1 MAIFS
6 KRNAII
12 GWLVYLFAKPL
23 AKRKARKAAP
33 GKRGGAIAG
42 SIAGLGAVLAGLMF
56 WRKRRSDEGPSPS

>member
-12 GWLVYLFAKPL
+12 GWLVYKV

-42 SIAGLGAVLAGLMF
+42 SVAGLVAVLAGLMF

>member
-12 GWLVYLFAKPL
+12 GWLVYKV
-23 AKRKARKAAP
+23 AKRKARKATP

-42 SIAGLGAVLAGLMF
+42 SVAGLGAVLAGLMF

>member
-1 MAIFS
+1 MKVFS

-12 GWLVYLFAKPL
+12 GWLVYKV

-42 SIAGLGAVLAGLMF
+42 GVAGLGALLAGLMF
-56 WRKRRSDEGPSPS
+56 WRKRRSDEGASSS

>member
-6 KRNAII
+6 KRNALI
-12 GWLVYLFAKPL
+12 GWLVYIVAKQ
-23 AKRKARKAAP
+23 KARRAVP

-42 SIAGLGAVLAGLMF
+42 SAAGLGAVLAGLMF

>member
-6 KRNAII
+6 KRNAFI
-12 GWLVYLFAKPL
+12 GWLVYEVAKM
-23 AKRKARKAAP
+23 RARKAVP

-42 SIAGLGAVLAGLMF
+42 SVAGLGALLAGLMF

>member
-12 GWLVYLFAKPL
+12 GWLVYKV
-23 AKRKARKAAP
+23 ARPRNAAP

-42 SIAGLGAVLAGLMF
+42 AVAGIGAVFAGLMF
-56 WRKRRSDEGPSPS
+56 WRKRRSDEGSSPS